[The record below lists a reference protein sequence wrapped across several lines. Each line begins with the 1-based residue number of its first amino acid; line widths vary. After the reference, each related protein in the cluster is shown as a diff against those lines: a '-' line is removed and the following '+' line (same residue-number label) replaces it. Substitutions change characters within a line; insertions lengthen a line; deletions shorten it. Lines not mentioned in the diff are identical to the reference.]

1 MIKYFYLLLF
11 LVCSIIGCNQKANYA
26 PPNLRK
32 LTELESMERN
42 LNGIPPAMDVKF
54 KSTDGKELSEEALE
68 IMLKEDEY
76 FMDEYVDGNDIVRE
90 FVLRKST
97 SKDEEWLEELQ
108 RRLHE
113 KENTP
118 LEITEVDCQAKAEL
132 LKQVYESDQANRI
145 DPDTYDKSIDVK
157 NEILVVS
164 IIETCGFP
172 LKKEVSKEGILAIFL
187 SLQHGTLLSREKYFP
202 LLKEAALKGE
212 IEMKF
217 IAMME
222 DRILLDKGERQKYG
236 TQLIQVNDGDFK
248 LGSLEDPSNVNRRRP
263 EVGLNNIQ
271 DFLKSENLPTN
282 SFEN

>member
-1 MIKYFYLLLF
+1 MVKYIYLLL
-11 LVCSIIGCNQKANYA
+11 VCFIIGCNQQENYD

-32 LTELESMERN
+32 LTEIESMERN
-42 LNGIPPAMDVKF
+42 LKGIPPAMDVKF

-113 KENTP
+113 KESTP
-118 LEITEVDCQAKAEL
+118 LEITEVDCQTKSEL
-132 LKQVYESDQANRI
+132 LKQVYESDQANRA
-145 DPDTYDKSIDVK
+145 DPNTYDKNIDLV
-157 NEILVVS
+157 NETLVVS
-164 IIETCGFP
+164 IIETCGLP
-172 LKKEVSKEGILAIFL
+172 LKKEVGKEGILVIFL
-187 SLQHGTLLSREKYFP
+187 SLQHGTLLSRETYFP
-202 LLKEAALKGE
+202 LLKEAALVGE

-222 DRILLDKGERQKYG
+222 DRILLDKGEKQKYG
-236 TQLIQVNDGDFK
+236 TQLIQINDDGFK
-248 LGSLEDPSNVNRRRP
+248 LGPLEDSSNVNKRRT

-271 DFLKSENLPTN
+271 DFLKEMNLPTN
-282 SFEN
+282 SFER